1 MSADRI
7 EHVCPLQ
14 GPCHSPA
21 RCRAEGECIN
31 STGALPLRRADGTL
45 AYGVVDAA
53 FDPVK
58 DVINE
63 LTAPPP
69 FKLVPKREQGIP
81 QLLEVVDDLREKI
94 ASGQI
99 VAFAAVGIE
108 ADDVTMSWQGCTQGV
123 TNLRLVGAVARLMHG
138 VHTDIDS

>member
-1 MSADRI
+1 MSD
-7 EHVCPLQ
+7 ETP
-14 GPCHSPA
+14 
-21 RCRAEGECIN
+21 
-31 STGALPLRRADGTL
+31 T
-45 AYGVVDAA
+45 
-53 FDPVK
+53 
-58 DVINE
+58 DVIGE

-69 FKLVPKREQGIP
+69 FKLVPKREHGIP
-81 QLLEVVDDLREKI
+81 QLLEIVDDLREKI

-138 VHTDIDS
+138 VHTDIDG

>member
-1 MSADRI
+1 MSD
-7 EHVCPLQ
+7 ETP
-14 GPCHSPA
+14 
-21 RCRAEGECIN
+21 
-31 STGALPLRRADGTL
+31 T
-45 AYGVVDAA
+45 
-53 FDPVK
+53 
-58 DVINE
+58 DVIGE
-63 LTAPPP
+63 ISRMITLI
-69 FKLVPKREQGIP
+69 PKRQQGIP